1 MITTKRGKKGEQ
13 LRVEVNSS
21 NMVDAGFIAIPEV
34 QSDYGP
40 GDHGKYWFVDG
51 KGGGLNDGDYDIWG
65 PKFEGQL
72 VSQYDSPVDEEG
84 NRIPTPWVARGKDNL
99 ERFLER
105 QFITSNNLSIA
116 AAGEKYDIRF
126 SATYTYQNGMV
137 PNTELNTTNLNLTAG
152 YRLSDKM
159 HWDAS
164 LNFSRQHTDNF
175 PDIAYG
181 PNSIIYNII
190 TWGGADWDI
199 ADMRDYWQPG
209 KEGIQ
214 SIYAEYQRYHNPY
227 FMSYEWLRG
236 HYKNDLFGHTAFTF
250 DLLNN
255 LQIRGRTQLSSWN
268 VLRTE
273 KLPFSAHP
281 YGREAGLGDYREDRR
296 ELIDSNTDILI
307 DYNEYLLP
315 ELSIHAAIGG
325 NIRLFTY
332 NSGFQSTD
340 YLNVPGWYNLNNSLN
355 PKKAYNY
362 NSDMQVYSS
371 YGFLDVNYLNAF
383 TLSLTG
389 RFDKHSTL
397 PEENNT
403 YFYPSAAVS
412 AVISELIKIPAIS
425 YLKLRGSFAQVGKG
439 FTDQDGA
446 IPAAYIVMGDDFIG
460 YGGDFYTPY
469 DGPAYTNSAV
479 YDITF
484 PYNNQ
489 AAASFTNTRVN
500 PDLKPYKSKGFE
512 TGVDLKLFKNL
523 IGMEFTYFNMMDGPQ
538 IFQLPVSQA
547 TGYDYQL
554 VNGLTIERS
563 GYEFSLNLRPFQ
575 RTNGLHWD
583 VTLNYATLKRMLKEV
598 YQGVDTYNSFIQT
611 GERYDQIYGSK
622 FLRSPQ
628 GQLINDESGRPIR
641 NPISQFLGYADPDFT
656 WGFISQLS
664 YKDVSF
670 MFQFDGAVGG
680 NLVDHIQRQT
690 FRGGR
695 HIETIQGKMGEARYQ
710 DYLGNKSWIGEGVMI
725 TNGASIE
732 YDNEGMI
739 TNYDELQF
747 ADNDAVTFLQDWISR
762 YYNSD
767 EANLISKTYAKLR
780 EVRITYTIPEKI
792 LPGKLISA
800 MEVSLVGRNL
810 LYFAEK
816 SDVDVEPF
824 IYGYSTSIF
833 QTPSIRTV
841 GINLNFTF

>member
-1 MITTKRGKKGEQ
+1 MIDG
-13 LRVEVNSS
+13 
-21 NMVDAGFIAIPEV
+21 GFIAIPEV

-72 VSQYDSPVDEEG
+72 ISQYDSPMDAEG
-84 NRIPTPWVARGKDNL
+84 NRIPTPWTSRGKDNL
-99 ERFLER
+99 ERFLEK
-105 QFITSNNLSIA
+105 QFITSNNLSIS
-116 AAGEKYDIRF
+116 AAGDKYDIRF
-126 SATYTYQNGMV
+126 SATYTFQNGMV

-152 YRLSDKM
+152 YNLSDKLR
-159 HWDAS
+159 WDAS
-164 LNFSRQHTDNF
+164 VNFNRQATENY

-199 ADMRDYWQPG
+199 DDMRDYWQPG

-214 SIYAEYQRYHNPY
+214 SVYAEYQRYHNPY

-236 HYKNDLFGHTAFTF
+236 HYKTDLYGYASLSYHV
-250 DLLNN
+250 LNN
-255 LQIRGRTQLSSWN
+255 LQIKGRTQLSTWN

-296 ELIDSNTDILI
+296 TLYDSNTDILV

-315 ELSIHAAIGG
+315 ELSIHAAVGG
-325 NIRLFTY
+325 NVRIFGY
-332 NSGFQSTD
+332 NSGFQSSD

-362 NSDMQVYSS
+362 NSDMQVYSA
-371 YGFLDVNYLNAF
+371 YGFLDMNLTEAF

-397 PEENNT
+397 PEANNT
-403 YFYPSAAVS
+403 YFYPSVALSGVL
-412 AVISELIKIPAIS
+412 SELFTIPAVS
-425 YLKLRGSFAQVGKG
+425 YLKVRGSYAVVGKG

-460 YGGDFYTPY
+460 YGGDYYTPY

-489 AAASFTNTRVN
+489 AAASYNNTQSN
-500 PDLKPYKSKGFE
+500 PDLEPYKSRGFE
-512 TGVDLKLFKNL
+512 TGLDVKFVKNR
-523 IGMEFTYFNMMDGPQ
+523 IGIEFTYFNMLDGPQ

-554 VNGLTIERS
+554 VNGLEIERS
-563 GYEFSLNLRPFQ
+563 GYEVSLNIRPIQ
-575 RTNGLHWD
+575 KNQGLNWD
-583 VTLNYATLKRMLKEV
+583 IVLNYATLKRMLKEV
-598 YQGVDTYNSFIQT
+598 YEGVDTYNSYIKT

-622 FLRSPQ
+622 FFKT
-628 GQLINDESGRPIR
+628 GEGELINDESGRPVK

-656 WGFISQLS
+656 WGFISNMS
-664 YKDVSF
+664 YQNLSF

-680 NLVDHIQRQT
+680 KIVDHIQRQT

-695 HIETIQGKMGEARYQ
+695 HIETVQGAMGESRYQ
-710 DYLGNKSWIGEGVMI
+710 DYLGNKSWVGEGVVI
-725 TNGASIE
+725 SNGGSIN
-732 YDNEGMI
+732 YDNEGNI
-739 TNYDELQF
+739 TNL
-747 ADNDAVTFLQDWISR
+747 DALTFEENTVPTYLQDWISR

-767 EANLISKTYAKLR
+767 EGNLMSKTYAKLR
-780 EVRITYTIPEKI
+780 EVRITYR
-792 LPGKLISA
+792 LPQKFLPLKSLNSL
-800 MEVSLVGRNL
+800 ELSLVGRNL
-810 LYFAEK
+810 LYFAEN

-833 QTPSIRTV
+833 QTPSIRTY
-841 GINLNFTF
+841 GFNLNVKF